1 MENLNETQL
10 EIFKKLLNEALYNLQ
25 RHFIDYPNWNK
36 YYDLSSKILNSN
48 DIENYYNLATALMNP
63 KVIEVGENREQYNI
77 QKDTLKENIKR
88 CEEFLNQ
95 NALDLNGKSIPEL
108 PDMPLGDEKPVP
120 TSAYQDDKPL
130 GDEKPVPTSAY
141 QDDIPD
147 MPLGDEKPVL
157 TSAYQDDIPDM
168 PLGDERPVPTSAY
181 QDDIPDMPFDY
192 PYHNEN
198 NISRG
203 RHR

>member
-168 PLGDERPVPTSAY
+168 P
-181 QDDIPDMPFDY
+181 FDY

>member
-120 TSAYQDDKPL
+120 TSAYQDD
-130 GDEKPVPTSAY
+130 
-141 QDDIPD
+141 IPD
-147 MPLGDEKPVL
+147 MPLGDEKTVL

-168 PLGDERPVPTSAY
+168 PLGDEKTVPTSAY

>member
-77 QKDTLKENIKR
+77 QKDTLKENVEQVIKK
-88 CEEFLNQ
+88 L
-95 NALDLNGKSIPEL
+95 KSKIL
-108 PDMPLGDEKPVP
+108 IL
-120 TSAYQDDKPL
+120 
-130 GDEKPVPTSAY
+130 
-141 QDDIPD
+141 
-147 MPLGDEKPVL
+147 
-157 TSAYQDDIPDM
+157 
-168 PLGDERPVPTSAY
+168 
-181 QDDIPDMPFDY
+181 
-192 PYHNEN
+192 
-198 NISRG
+198 
-203 RHR
+203 

>member
-95 NALDLNGKSIPEL
+95 KALDLNGKSIPEL

-147 MPLGDEKPVL
+147 MPLGDEKPVP

>member
-108 PDMPLGDEKPVP
+108 PDMPLG
-120 TSAYQDDKPL
+120 
-130 GDEKPVPTSAY
+130 PTSAY

-147 MPLGDEKPVL
+147 MPLGDEK
-157 TSAYQDDIPDM
+157 
-168 PLGDERPVPTSAY
+168 PVPTSAY

>member
-147 MPLGDEKPVL
+147 MPLGDEKPVP

-168 PLGDERPVPTSAY
+168 PFAY
-181 QDDIPDMPFDY
+181 PYHNDIPDMPFDY

>member
-157 TSAYQDDIPDM
+157 TSDYQDDIPDM
-168 PLGDERPVPTSAY
+168 PLGDEKPVPTSAY

>member
-1 MENLNETQL
+1 
-10 EIFKKLLNEALYNLQ
+10 
-25 RHFIDYPNWNK
+25 
-36 YYDLSSKILNSN
+36 
-48 DIENYYNLATALMNP
+48 
-63 KVIEVGENREQYNI
+63 
-77 QKDTLKENIKR
+77 
-88 CEEFLNQ
+88 
-95 NALDLNGKSIPEL
+95 
-108 PDMPLGDEKPVP
+108 MPLGDEK
-120 TSAYQDDKPL
+120 T
-130 GDEKPVPTSAY
+130 
-141 QDDIPD
+141 
-147 MPLGDEKPVL
+147 VL

>member
-147 MPLGDEKPVL
+147 MPLDDEKPVP

-168 PLGDERPVPTSAY
+168 PFDYPY
-181 QDDIPDMPFDY
+181 HNDIPDMPFDY

>member
-147 MPLGDEKPVL
+147 MPLGDEKPVP

-168 PLGDERPVPTSAY
+168 PLGDEKPVPTSAY

>member
-95 NALDLNGKSIPEL
+95 NALDLNGKSILKNQFQQVPIKMIFQICHLVMKNQFQQVPIKMISQICLLIIGIIMKTIFLEVDIVKLITICQIKNIEL
-108 PDMPLGDEKPVP
+108 YFFHKVV
-120 TSAYQDDKPL
+120 Y
-130 GDEKPVPTSAY
+130 
-141 QDDIPD
+141 
-147 MPLGDEKPVL
+147 
-157 TSAYQDDIPDM
+157 
-168 PLGDERPVPTSAY
+168 
-181 QDDIPDMPFDY
+181 
-192 PYHNEN
+192 N
-198 NISRG
+198 
-203 RHR
+203 

>member
-108 PDMPLGDEKPVP
+108 PDMPLGDEKPV
-120 TSAYQDDKPL
+120 
-130 GDEKPVPTSAY
+130 
-141 QDDIPD
+141 
-147 MPLGDEKPVL
+147 L

-168 PLGDERPVPTSAY
+168 PFDYPY
-181 QDDIPDMPFDY
+181 HNDIPDMPFDY